1 MSGQLADLGLYPFD
15 YGRFFNQC
23 EQALPEKRMKYKRP
37 YPIYCGCILDFPFLI
52 LSRGNRDNVR
62 LAIMFGRKLLVPARI
77 HDNVATVFYTFPHRI
92 IQT

>member
-37 YPIYCGCILDFPFLI
+37 SRFIVAVFLI
-52 LSRGNRDNVR
+52 SR
-62 LAIMFGRKLLVPARI
+62 L
-77 HDNVATVFYTFPHRI
+77 
-92 IQT
+92 